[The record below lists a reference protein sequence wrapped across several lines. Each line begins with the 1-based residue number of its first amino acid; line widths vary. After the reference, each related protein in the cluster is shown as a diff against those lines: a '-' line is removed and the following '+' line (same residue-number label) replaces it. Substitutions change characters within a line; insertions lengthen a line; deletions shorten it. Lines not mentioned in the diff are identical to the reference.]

1 MYCPRCDRTIKKER
15 LEAINRELKGKFQV
29 DALEKGTCPV
39 CGSPLVD
46 LTQTKRE
53 RR

>member
-15 LEAINRELKGKFQV
+15 LEAINHELKKKFKV
-29 DALEKGTCPV
+29 DSLERGTCPV

-46 LTQTKRE
+46 LAGTKRE
-53 RR
+53 TK